1 MLYQNYLL
9 KRILTAFIGIITILV
24 LLIWFSR
31 AVPFVR
37 YITENGVE
45 ISQFLLLFLLILPWL
60 LLIIIPISLFVAL
73 ILSYNRLNS
82 TNEITILKNSGLTK
96 FHIAKP
102 AIKLSIFLCIICA
115 LISFLIMPF
124 ANKKLRIS
132 KLNIK
137 DNYASLAFNPQTFET
152 LKNLTI
158 YAKSRDELNQLSGI
172 LLHDKRSEEYSLTIT
187 AKSGKIIVEDNSA
200 LLYMEEGTIQKFN
213 EESAKSEILYFD
225 NYIFNLT
232 ESQKSVS
239 DFRWK
244 PKERYLT
251 ELLNPE
257 EDTSAEEFKK
267 YNSEIHE
274 RFTYPLF
281 SIIFSLIAVSAMLR
295 GQFSRRGNISNIILA
310 IAMTSI
316 FMIVSITSFGL
327 IESSSKFIFLPYL
340 NCVIFLIISIR
351 MLSANYHKVS

>member
-9 KRILTAFIGIITILV
+9 KRISTAFIGIITILV

-73 ILSYNRLNS
+73 ILSYNRLNT

-96 FHIAKP
+96 LQIAKP

-115 LISFLIMPF
+115 LISFYIMPF

-172 LLHDKRSEEYSLTIT
+172 LLHDKRSKKYSLTIT
-187 AKSGKIIVEDNSA
+187 AKSGKIVVENSSA
-200 LLYMEEGTIQKFN
+200 LLYMEEGTIQKFS
-213 EESAKSEILYFD
+213 EETGKSEIIYFD

-232 ESQKSVS
+232 ENQKSTS
-239 DFRWK
+239 ELRWK
-244 PKERYLT
+244 AQERYLS

-257 EDTSAEEFKK
+257 EDTTEAELKK
-267 YNSEIHE
+267 YDSEIHE

-281 SIIFSLIAVSAMLR
+281 SVIFSLIAMSTMLH

-310 IAMTSI
+310 IVMASI
-316 FMIVSITSFGL
+316 FMIVSITSYGL
-327 IESSSKFIFLPYL
+327 IESSSKFTFLPYL
-340 NCVIFLIISIR
+340 NCAIFLIISTK
-351 MLSANYHKVS
+351 MLSANYRKIS